1 MKQSMLAIALLS
13 IALLTGC
20 ASRRMPSPLSAPTPD
35 VTASSSHLPTQT
47 FPARI
52 SDAGQVVVEIT
63 PLNLSQPEEAIS
75 FEVAMNTHSVALDYD
90 LARLAILRTSRGD
103 EVAPL
108 RWDGSSGG
116 HHVSGI
122 LYFPAVNLEG
132 AQWVE
137 VVIRDVAG
145 VPERIFRW
153 ELH

>member
-1 MKQSMLAIALLS
+1 MKRSMLAIALLS

-20 ASRRMPSPLSAPTPD
+20 ASRRMPSPPSAPTPD

-47 FPARI
+47 FPVRI
-52 SDAGQVVVEIT
+52 SDAGQVVVEVV
-63 PLNLSQPEEAIS
+63 PLNLDRPGEVIS
-75 FEVAMNTHSVALDYD
+75 FEVAMNTHSVPLDYN
-90 LARLAILRTSRGD
+90 LIQLAILRTSQGD

-122 LYFPAVNLEG
+122 LYFPAVNLED

-137 VVIRDVAG
+137 VVIQDVAG
-145 VPERIFRW
+145 VEERIFHW